1 VTYSVADPSGNS
13 ASAVRTVSVV
23 DTLAPKTTAT
33 VGPSKTADVTI
44 NITLSSY
51 SVTPKGGG
59 TTVTGS
65 ASCWTS
71 LGIAIAL
78 SAVDACAQKQIT
90 YALTGAQTGGATV
103 AGGAAT
109 VTVTTAGSTSVSYFA
124 TDKAGN
130 NETAT
135 TLPIFVGKAAAG
147 FGFSCAPSPSLKNL
161 PAHGTV
167 TAKGT
172 VTITNTKTGQ
182 KVSSAFS
189 FTQTY

>member
-1 VTYSVADPSGNS
+1 
-13 ASAVRTVSVV
+13 VV
-23 DTLAPKTTAT
+23 DTRPPTTTAT
-33 VGPSKTADVTI
+33 PGPSKTPDISISI
-44 NITLSSY
+44 NITSY

-59 TTVTGS
+59 TAVTGS

-71 LGIAIAL
+71 SGVAIAL
-78 SAVDACAQKQIT
+78 SAADACAQKEIT

-103 AGGAAT
+103 AGGVAT
-109 VTVTTAGSTSVSYFA
+109 VTVTTAGSTTVSYYA

-130 NETAT
+130 KETAKT
-135 TLPIFVGKAAAG
+135 VPILVGKSVAG

-172 VTITNTKTGQ
+172 VTITNTRTGQ
-182 KVSSAFS
+182 KVTSAFS
-189 FTQTY
+189 FTQSY